1 MDELSRQGYP
11 HVALNHLPTL
21 GMPFGRFGFVVA
33 LLPRSRAARVTALA
47 VLALAGAS
55 ARSESDMLRRPEAL
69 YVVLNPLSKRRKWPD
84 PFSFPYWL

>member
-47 VLALAGAS
+47 STS